1 MATQVGPRIILRFGT
16 FEVDLNS
23 SRLSKGGIPIR
34 LQDKPFQILALL
46 LEHPGELVLR
56 EELQEKLWP
65 NGTHV
70 DFDKNLNTAVK
81 KLRQALGDSSDAP
94 VFVETL
100 PRRGYRF
107 IAPVSAFENKANG
120 QSPQASYP
128 HHPTEAVAEAKGP
141 VPDQVAIPSV
151 RSTFWSAQL
160 KRSFLIFLLFLV
172 AVTIT
177 ISFVRYKTLRTDH
190 AFNLETLHF
199 MRLTDNGKIR
209 QIAISPNGQYVAYAS
224 QDGLDQSLNLKE
236 VSNGSEVQLLAPD
249 TVNFSGLSFSPD
261 GSFLYF
267 IRSEKTNPVF
277 SYLCRMPATGGPV
290 QQLIRDA
297 DSTVSFSPDHKQFVY
312 TRGDPP
318 HNLTEIRIANS
329 DGSGDHLLL
338 SISGD
343 QVDEAGAT
351 WSPNNDVIAVPLHF
365 FSQSRYVLDLIS
377 LAGGHLRELYSSHG
391 AIGRPL
397 WTTSGRDLLVTLED
411 PASHHGQLWAIS
423 YPDAKAHRFTNDLSD
438 YSAAVDIT
446 ADRATLA
453 SIVSSNVS
461 SLWSAPVSDLSHA
474 SQITSGEP
482 SFFYVRELP
491 DGRLVASG
499 ETAWTMNFDGTHR
512 IRFPQAKDSQSIE
525 VCGRSLLILSNTAGT
540 EILSRVEVDGSNPT
554 ALTSGGDI
562 FSPACSPD
570 GSFAYFLNYT
580 HPEKV
585 WRQAMAGGSP
595 RPVADVLGDTLFGA
609 LTVSPDGRFLAYPY
623 QQYSP
628 PFVALAVISERGG
641 PAQKQFKVPGFVGA
655 LRWSPEGTALQ
666 YLITRND
673 ATNLWEQ
680 PLQGGEPKQITQF
693 NTGRI
698 FDFTWTR
705 DRKHLLLA
713 RGQSTRDVVLI
724 TGLGND

>member
-1 MATQVGPRIILRFGT
+1 MATQAGASTILRFGT

-23 SRLSKGGIPIR
+23 GLSKGGIPIH

-46 LEHPGELVLR
+46 LEHPGEVVLR

-81 KLRQALGDSSDAP
+81 KLRQALGDSSDTP

-107 IAPVSAFENKANG
+107 IAPVSAFEDKANG
-120 QSPQASYP
+120 HFPQAFYT
-128 HHPTEAVAEAKGP
+128 HHPTEAVAEAQSP
-141 VPDQVAIPSV
+141 VQGQVAIPSDG
-151 RSTFWSAQL
+151 SIFWSVAV
-160 KRSFLIFLLFLV
+160 KRSFLIFFFLLAAL
-172 AVTIT
+172 TIT
-177 ISFVRYKTLRTDH
+177 ISFVRYKSLRTGHVLDLG
-190 AFNLETLHF
+190 AVHF
-199 MRLTDNGKIR
+199 VRLTDNGKIR
-209 QIAISPNGQYVAYAS
+209 QIAISPDGQYVAYAS

-236 VSNGSEVQLLAPD
+236 VSSGTEVQLLAPD

-261 GSFLYF
+261 GSSLYF

-277 SYLCRMPATGGPV
+277 SYLCRMLATGGPV

-297 DSTVSFSPDHKQFVY
+297 DSPVSFSPDRKQFVY

-318 HNLTEIRIANS
+318 HNLTEIRTANS

-351 WSPNNDVIAVPLHF
+351 WSPHNDVIAVPLHF
-365 FSQSRYVLDLIS
+365 FSQSRYALDLIS
-377 LAGGHLRELYSSHG
+377 LADGHVRELYSSHG

-423 YPDAKAHRFTNDLSD
+423 YTDGKAHRFTNDLSD

-446 ADRATLA
+446 ADRTMLA

-461 SLWSAPVSDLSHA
+461 SLWSAPAGDLSHP

-499 ETAWTMNFDGTHR
+499 ETAWTMNSDGTHR
-512 IRFPQAKDSQSIE
+512 TRFPQAKDSQNLE
-525 VCGRSLLILSNTAGT
+525 VCGRSVLTLSNKVGT
-540 EILSRVEVDGSNPT
+540 EILTRVELDGSNPT

-562 FSPACSPD
+562 FFPACSPD

-595 RPVADVLGDTLFGA
+595 SPIADVLGDTLFGA

-628 PFVALAVISERGG
+628 PFVALAVIPERGG
-641 PAQKQFKVPGFVGA
+641 PPQKLFKVPGFVGA

-666 YLITRND
+666 YSI
-673 ATNLWEQ
+673 
-680 PLQGGEPKQITQF
+680 
-693 NTGRI
+693 
-698 FDFTWTR
+698 
-705 DRKHLLLA
+705 LL
-713 RGQSTRDVVLI
+713 
-724 TGLGND
+724 